1 MCGRFTLRTSA
12 KKVAKAFDVAEV
24 PELFPRFN
32 IAPTQPVA
40 VVRRWATRPGR
51 ELAPLRWGLI
61 PSWAEDAKAGARM
74 INARS
79 ETAATL
85 PAFRNAFRQRR
96 CLIVADGFYEWQKVS
111 GKKQP
116 YFIHLKNHE
125 PFAFAGLWESW
136 RRPDKQH
143 IESCTILTTEAN
155 DLVRFLHDR
164 MPVILRPQ
172 DYERW
177 LDPEQEKVEEL
188 RPLLQPLPSEEMSA
202 EAVSSLVNNAR
213 NEDPKCIEPLPRNL
227 FGEPDPS

>member
-12 KKVAKAFDVAEV
+12 KKVAKAFDVPEV

-40 VVRRWATRPGR
+40 VVRRAADRPER
-51 ELAPLRWGLI
+51 ELASLRWGLI
-61 PSWAEDAKAGARM
+61 PSWSEDAKTGARM

-79 ETAATL
+79 ETAADL
-85 PAFRNAFRQRR
+85 PAFRNAFRRRR
-96 CLIVADGFYEWQKVS
+96 CLIVADGFYEWQKLN

-116 YFIHLKNHE
+116 YFIHLKDDQ

-136 RRPDKQH
+136 RIPDKQH

-155 DLVRFLHDR
+155 DLIRFLHDR
-164 MPVILRPQ
+164 MPVILRPA
-172 DYERW
+172 DYDRW
-177 LDPEQEKVEEL
+177 LDPAQEKVEEL
-188 RPLLQPLPSEEMSA
+188 SPLLQPLPSEEMSA

-227 FGEPDPS
+227 FGDPDPE